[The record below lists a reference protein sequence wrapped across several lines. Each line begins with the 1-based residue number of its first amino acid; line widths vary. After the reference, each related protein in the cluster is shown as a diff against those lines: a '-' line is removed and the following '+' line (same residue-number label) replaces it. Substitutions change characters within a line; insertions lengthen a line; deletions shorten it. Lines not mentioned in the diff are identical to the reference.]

1 MDMPQEKTVRIEA
14 VAGYR
19 ALWMIWSHQVNR
31 QDVNPAFRE
40 LVNLLNQARGPLR
53 VVVDLRQN
61 PQFPLNETLTGALS
75 GPFRH
80 PHLAEWLM
88 IGSSPM
94 AQAIARALSAVTL
107 RRNLLWFESEAEV
120 FAYLEAQGARHGEL
134 A

>member
-31 QDVNPAFRE
+31 PDVNPAFRQ
-40 LVNLLNQARGPLR
+40 LVNLLNEAHGPLR
-53 VVVDLRQN
+53 VIVDLRQN

-94 AQAIARALSAVTL
+94 AQAIGRALSAVTM

-120 FAYLEAQGARHGEL
+120 FAYLEAQGARHSEM

>member
-1 MDMPQEKTVRIEA
+1 MDVPQEKTVRIEA
-14 VAGYR
+14 VEGYR
-19 ALWMIWSHQVNR
+19 ALWMHWAREVNKD
-31 QDVNPAFRE
+31 DVNPAFRE
-40 LVNLLNQARGPLR
+40 MAHLLNQSRGPLR
-53 VVVDLRQN
+53 VIVDLRQN
-61 PQFPLNETLTGALS
+61 PKFPLNETLTGALS

-107 RRNLLWFESEAEV
+107 RRNLLWFDSEAEV
-120 FAYLEAQGARHGEL
+120 FAYLEAQGARCGEL